1 MTPSIGHRALTAT
14 SNLLTRPRIL
24 AGIREKY
31 TQMRENA
38 MKRAAVL
45 AEDKEIAA
53 MLKDQGLL
61 PGMPHFNQTVAN
73 MRLWRQGQRETRAAA
88 LQARVIWLVQ
98 NGTPSQ
104 VEEAEA
110 AAAAADEEVSLL
122 RRVEAPRDE
131 AEWTARLL
139 LRVEALRVE
148 EEEEVQ
154 LMRQRRAKE
163 AQMTLEKKLTNE
175 LEELKKGISKN
186 SLDATPATYKYEIMT
201 DKDVK
206 ELTTNEE
213 EYNILIEENVVNVRM
228 KTDIIDQKTRKKQI
242 VNFECSLPFLLRYVL
257 TQFAKNVNIVTFE
270 HPVKLPSLTW
280 GDVSKMINLF
290 EKPGNSKWEGGAKAK
305 KLIKTETKIVVK
317 GKTRVLYLTPRGKQ
331 YVRMNG
337 GYVAVKDLVPKKK

>member
-1 MTPSIGHRALTAT
+1 
-14 SNLLTRPRIL
+14 
-24 AGIREKY
+24 
-31 TQMRENA
+31 MRENA